1 MFQQLNL
8 GMRGHDIACT
18 SPEQLADTLAQ
29 AGASHVQLALKKSFP
44 WITGPSSLTPAFG
57 RYLNKLFDS
66 RGIHVS
72 VLGCYINPVDAD
84 EQNRRGQ
91 LEWFKANLEF
101 SKYLGADM
109 VGTETGCYIDQGHTH
124 TEENYQRFLSSMK
137 ELTTYAEATGT
148 VLGVE
153 SVTVHTL
160 SNASMMHRFLQD
172 IDSPSISVIFDPVN
186 MLPSTDLAIQHK
198 LIDDMYAL
206 CGERIR
212 VLHLKDYRM
221 EGEKRF
227 SLLSCAP
234 NGYLDHAYL
243 FDTVLRHSP
252 CIDAITEETSETD
265 FPNISSKLRRHW
277 TEAVQ
282 RYETK

>member
-1 MFQQLNL
+1 MFEQLNL
-8 GMRGHDIACT
+8 GMRGHDITCS
-18 SPEQLADTLAQ
+18 SPEQLADTLAK

-44 WITGPSSLTPAFG
+44 WITGPSDLTPAFG

-84 EQNRRGQ
+84 EHSRREQ
-91 LEWFKANLEF
+91 LEWFKANLKF
-101 SKYLGADM
+101 ARYLEADM
-109 VGTETGCYIDQGHTH
+109 VGTETGIYIDQKHTH
-124 TEENYQRFLSSMK
+124 TEENYQRLLSSMK
-137 ELTTYAEATGT
+137 ELTACAEATGT

-160 SNASMMHRFLQD
+160 SDAAMMHRFLQD
-172 IDSPSISVIFDPVN
+172 IDSPSVSVIFDPVN
-186 MLPSTDLAIQHK
+186 MLPSTGLAVQHK
-198 LIDDMYAL
+198 LTEDMYAL
-206 CGERIR
+206 CGERIGI
-212 VLHLKDYRM
+212 LHLKDYRM

-234 NGYLDHAYL
+234 DGHLDHAYL

-252 CIDAITEETSETD
+252 CIDAVTEETSETE
-265 FPNISSKLRRHW
+265 FPGISSKLRQYW
-277 TEAVQ
+277 MDAVK
-282 RYETK
+282 RFENK